1 MTDIAPV
8 SPTAP
13 GANVAANATEQLSP
27 ETLDYDAFL
36 RLLVAQMENQDPL
49 EPQSDTEYIAQL
61 ATFSNV
67 EQNILTNERLEQLL
81 SVGAATDAASLI
93 GRTLSG
99 PDGTSGE
106 VASVRITSSGAF
118 AELADGRTLAIGDG
132 LTIT

>member
-8 SPTAP
+8 SATQP
-13 GANVAANATEQLSP
+13 GAAVASTSTDQLSP

-36 RLLVAQMENQDPL
+36 RLLVAQMQNQDPL

-81 SVGAATDAASLI
+81 SVGTATDAASLI
-93 GRTLSG
+93 GRTLTGS
-99 PDGTSGE
+99 DGVSGE
-106 VASVRITSSGAF
+106 VQSVRITSDGAF
-118 AELADGRTLAIGDG
+118 AELQDGRTLAIGDG